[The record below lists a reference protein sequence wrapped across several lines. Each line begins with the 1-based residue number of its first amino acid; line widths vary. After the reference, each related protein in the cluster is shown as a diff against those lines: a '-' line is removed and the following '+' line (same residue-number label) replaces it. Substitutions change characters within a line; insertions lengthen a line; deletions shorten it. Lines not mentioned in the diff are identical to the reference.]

1 MTVSVTVAQPQR
13 LIAEGLACVV
23 DVDGIDVRAAHCE
36 GDALLADVREN
47 APDVLVLDMALVAEI
62 APRSF
67 CADVRAGAPG
77 IRIILLVDELDRA
90 SVRAAR
96 DGEIDGLVLKDEGV
110 AELMAAVRQVAA
122 GHAVFPEGFLGAVR
136 RVEARDPIW
145 PLSARQAEVLE
156 LLAEGLPNERIAQ
169 VLFISTNTV
178 RFHVREIYHRLGVH
192 NRVEAARTLARV
204 RPGSSPPNAL

>member
-1 MTVSVTVAQPQR
+1 MSVSVTVAQPQR

-23 DVDGIDVRAAHCE
+23 DVDGIDVRAVHRE
-36 GDALLADVREN
+36 GDALLDDVRKH
-47 APDVLVLDMALVAEI
+47 APDVLVLDVALVTEI
-62 APRSF
+62 APRRF
-67 CADVRAGAPG
+67 CADIRARAPG
-77 IRIILLVDELDRA
+77 TRIILLVDELDRA

-96 DGEIDGLVLKDEGV
+96 DGEIDGLVLKNESV

-122 GHAVFPEGFLGAVR
+122 GQAVFPEGFLGAIQ
-136 RVEARDPIW
+136 RVDAHDPIW

-192 NRVEAARTLARV
+192 NRVEAARSLARV
-204 RPGSSPPNAL
+204 RPRSSPPDGP